1 MAGLGTSL
9 LTISR
14 LYASKIHLSYAEFH
28 EDSKYE
34 IRFEIGAVA
43 EKLHTFYFLW

>member
-1 MAGLGTSL
+1 MAGLGTSP
-9 LTISR
+9 LTIFR
-14 LYASKIHLSYAEFH
+14 LYTSKTHLSYAEFH

-43 EKLHTFYFLW
+43 EKLHTFYFL